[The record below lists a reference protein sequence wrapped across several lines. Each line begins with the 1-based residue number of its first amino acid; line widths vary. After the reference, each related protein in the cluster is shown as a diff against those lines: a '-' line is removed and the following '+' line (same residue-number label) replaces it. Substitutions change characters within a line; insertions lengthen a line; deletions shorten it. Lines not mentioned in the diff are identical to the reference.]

1 MVRGLDSLRAE
12 MRPMLRLA
20 LPVALGE
27 LAWMAMGVV
36 DTLML
41 GRVNAEAVGA
51 MSIGRMLFM
60 TAGVAGIGMLLGLD
74 TLVSRAFGAGDLKRG
89 RLVLVQGVYLGLL
102 LALPLTLL
110 YRSSSRLLGPLGIQG
125 EVLGSTVSYM
135 HAVSWAILP
144 LLMYTAFRRYLQ
156 AVNLV
161 RSVALALVTANLVNL
176 AGNWM
181 LIFGHAGAPALGA
194 AGAGWATLIAISY
207 MALFLLAAVLLDL
220 HGAGGLPF
228 PSLRIDPAGL
238 RALLALGFPASI
250 QLVLEIG
257 VVALMGVLAGRL
269 DPVSLAAHQI
279 ALVLAS
285 VTFMVPLGISSACAV
300 RVGQALGR
308 GDPQGASRAGWTAM
322 LIATSFMALAAL
334 TFVALPRPL
343 IRLFT
348 ADPRV
353 IATGASLLL
362 IAAVFQLADGISV
375 SATGALRGTG
385 DTHSPM
391 LAMLI
396 GYWIVALPLGHQLCF
411 RFGLG
416 VTGLWIGLSAGLIL
430 VSLAL
435 PVMWARCV
443 RGLVHRR

>member
-1 MVRGLDSLRAE
+1 M
-12 MRPMLRLA
+12 
-20 LPVALGE
+20 
-27 LAWMAMGVV
+27 
-36 DTLML
+36 
-41 GRVNAEAVGA
+41 
-51 MSIGRMLFM
+51 
-60 TAGVAGIGMLLGLD
+60 
-74 TLVSRAFGAGDLKRG
+74 
-89 RLVLVQGVYLGLL
+89 QGVYLGLL
-102 LALPLTLL
+102 LSLPLTLL
-110 YRSSSRLLGPLGIQG
+110 YRCTSRLLGPLGVQP

-156 AVNLV
+156 AINLV
-161 RSVALALVTANLVNL
+161 RPVALALVTANLVNVV
-176 AGNWM
+176 GNWM
-181 LIFGHAGAPALGA
+181 LIFGHAGAPTLGA

-207 MALFLLAAVLLDL
+207 MALFLLAVIFLDL
-220 HGAGGLPF
+220 RRDGGLPF
-228 PSLRIDPAGL
+228 LSLRIDPSGM

-285 VTFMVPLGISSACAV
+285 VTFMVPLGISSAGAV

-308 GDPQGASRAGWTAM
+308 GDPQAANRAGWTAM
-322 LIATSFMALAAL
+322 LIATSFMSLAAL
-334 TFVALPRPL
+334 AFVTLPRPL
-343 IRLFT
+343 VRLFT

-362 IAAVFQLADGISV
+362 VAAVFQLADGISV

-385 DTHSPM
+385 DTRSPM

-396 GYWIVALPLGHQLCF
+396 GYWIVALPVGYQLCF

-435 PVMWARCV
+435 LVMWARRV
-443 RGLVHRR
+443 RGLVLHGPIE